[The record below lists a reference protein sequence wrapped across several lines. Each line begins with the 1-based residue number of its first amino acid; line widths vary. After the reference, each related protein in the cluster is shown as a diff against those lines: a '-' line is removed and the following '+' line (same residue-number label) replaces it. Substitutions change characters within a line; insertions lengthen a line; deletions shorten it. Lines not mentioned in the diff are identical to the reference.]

1 VGQLLKR
8 VFKLGV
14 LAGIGYAVWRVFA
27 PRTQS
32 GVSREAQPAPFP
44 PAPVPPP
51 PVVVAPGPPRAATP
65 MVVDPPPAPPPP
77 PPPPAVEEEP
87 PPPPLPIT
95 EPVPGVGTEIEVD
108 EPTEPVAIEATA
120 ELPAVEPA
128 PTAGANGRWVEPVAG
143 TCPEGYPVKAKMT
156 SGIYHLKGGLSYG
169 RTTPDRCYVSAA
181 AAEADG
187 LRPAK
192 R

>member
-1 VGQLLKR
+1 
-8 VFKLGV
+8 
-14 LAGIGYAVWRVFA
+14 
-27 PRTQS
+27 
-32 GVSREAQPAPFP
+32 
-44 PAPVPPP
+44 
-51 PVVVAPGPPRAATP
+51 

-87 PPPPLPIT
+87 PPPLPIT
-95 EPVPGVGTEIEVD
+95 APVA
-108 EPTEPVAIEATA
+108 TEPASEP
-120 ELPAVEPA
+120 EPEPEPPAA
-128 PTAGANGRWVEPVAG
+128 PSANGRWVEPVAG

-156 SGIYHLKGGLSYG
+156 SGIYHVKGGLSYG
-169 RTTPDRCYVSAA
+169 RTTPDRCYVSAE

>member
-1 VGQLLKR
+1 MGQLLKR

-14 LAGIGYAVWRVFA
+14 VAGIGYAVWRVFA
-27 PRTQS
+27 QRSQS
-32 GVSREAQPAPFP
+32 GVSWEAQPAPFP
-44 PAPVPPP
+44 PK
-51 PVVVAPGPPRAATP
+51 PVVVEPGPPRAATP

-77 PPPPAVEEEP
+77 P
-87 PPPPLPIT
+87 LPIT
-95 EPVPGVGTEIEVD
+95 EPVPEISTELEVD
-108 EPTEPVAIEATA
+108 EPTEPVAIDATA

-128 PTAGANGRWVEPVAG
+128 PSAGANGRWVEPVAG

-156 SGIYHLKGGLSYG
+156 SGIYHVKGGLSYG
-169 RTTPDRCYVSAA
+169 RTTPDRCYVSAE

>member
-1 VGQLLKR
+1 
-8 VFKLGV
+8 
-14 LAGIGYAVWRVFA
+14 
-27 PRTQS
+27 
-32 GVSREAQPAPFP
+32 
-44 PAPVPPP
+44 
-51 PVVVAPGPPRAATP
+51 
-65 MVVDPPPAPPPP
+65 MVVDPAPAPPP

-95 EPVPGVGTEIEVD
+95 A
-108 EPTEPVAIEATA
+108 PVAAAPEP
-120 ELPAVEPA
+120 EPPAA
-128 PTAGANGRWVEPVAG
+128 PSPNGRWVDPVAG

-156 SGIYHLKGGLSYG
+156 SGIYHVKGGLSYG
-169 RTTPDRCYVSAA
+169 RTTPDRCYVSAE